1 MKAQEL
7 FRAGKLDEAVQAL
20 GAELRDNPADA
31 KRRTFLFELLCFAG
45 EYPRAEK
52 QLDVLAS
59 DGRSAEMGAMLYRA
73 ALHAERIRQTIFE
86 KQDYPLTGPESDVPA
101 SGTLNGKPFQVFS
114 DADPRLGERL
124 EVFAAGDYLWIPLQ
138 HIASVELQAP
148 TRLRDLLWIPAIV
161 RTGASFKGKELGEV
175 LLPVLSPLSW
185 KHPDN
190 QVRLGRATDWQDDGS
205 GTVVPVGQKL
215 FAVDEDE
222 IPLLDIRKLEFA
234 AAQAAP

>member
-7 FRAGKLDEAVQAL
+7 FQAGKLDEAVQAL
-20 GAELRDNPADA
+20 GADLRDNPADV
-31 KRRTFLFELLCFAG
+31 KRRTFLFELLCFSGDYA
-45 EYPRAEK
+45 RAEK
-52 QLDVLAS
+52 QLDVLVS
-59 DGRSAEMGAMLYRA
+59 DGRQAEMGAMLYRA
-73 ALHAERIRQTIFE
+73 ALHAERIRQAIFE
-86 KQDYPLTGPESDVPA
+86 KQDYPLTGPEPEISP
-101 SGTLNGKPFQVFS
+101 SGMINGKPFESFS

-124 EVFAAGDYLWIPLQ
+124 EVFAAGDYLWIPLR

-148 TRLRDLLWIPAIV
+148 TLLRDLLWIPAVV

-185 KHPDN
+185 KHSDN

-205 GTVVPVGQKL
+205 GKVVPIGQKM
-215 FAVDEDE
+215 FAVDDDE
-222 IPLLDIRKLEFA
+222 IPILEIRKLEFA

>member
-7 FRAGKLDEAVQAL
+7 FQAGKLDEAVQAL

-86 KQDYPLTGPESDVPA
+86 KQDYPLTGPEPETTA
-101 SGTLNGKPFQVFS
+101 AGTINGTPFDFFS
-114 DADPRLGERL
+114 DADSRLGERL
-124 EVFAAGDYLWIPLQ
+124 SVCAAGDGLWIPSQ
-138 HIASVELQAP
+138 
-148 TRLRDLLWIPAIV
+148 
-161 RTGASFKGKELGEV
+161 
-175 LLPVLSPLSW
+175 
-185 KHPDN
+185 
-190 QVRLGRATDWQDDGS
+190 
-205 GTVVPVGQKL
+205 
-215 FAVDEDE
+215 
-222 IPLLDIRKLEFA
+222 
-234 AAQAAP
+234 